1 MRKFIKNIKTRV
13 IGSTIVEVIVA
24 LIICMIIF
32 SISVSIIL
40 KSRISNNISLKQKAS
55 LVLSNISRNNLDEYV
70 NFNSPEFTLSVDKEE
85 NDSIQDVYK
94 VTISVFD
101 SEGKVLGEKIL
112 LINNYN
118 DGNTGEKY

>member
-1 MRKFIKNIKTRV
+1 MRKFIKNIKTRI

-24 LIICMIIF
+24 LIICMTIF

>member
-1 MRKFIKNIKTRV
+1 MRKFIKNIKTRI

-32 SISVSIIL
+32 SISASIIL

>member
-24 LIICMIIF
+24 LIICMTIF

-55 LVLSNISRNNLDEYV
+55 LVLSNITRDNLDEYM
-70 NFNSPEFTLSVDKEE
+70 NFNSPEFTLSVDTEE

-118 DGNTGEKY
+118 DGNTGKKY